1 MRGMQRTENVNL
13 QIHEEE
19 VGRAN
24 NDFRMQYY
32 IMTVNPKRNENGRF
46 MLTKSR

>member
-24 NDFRMQYY
+24 NDFCNPHAILYY
-32 IMTVNPKRNENGRF
+32 DGEPEK
-46 MLTKSR
+46 K